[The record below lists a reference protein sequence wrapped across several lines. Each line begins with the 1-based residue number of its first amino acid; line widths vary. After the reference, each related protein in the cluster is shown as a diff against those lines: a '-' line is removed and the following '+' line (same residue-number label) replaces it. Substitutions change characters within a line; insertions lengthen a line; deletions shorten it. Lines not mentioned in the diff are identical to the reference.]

1 MPYAGATAPSAS
13 IYDGLGGAS
22 VNQWLDELCVP
33 EVAITPST
41 FDMGQGAFSCLALS
55 MEGGGGVWTV
65 SAAEVGLVAAWN
77 AEHPDARIKKG
88 DRLRE
93 VNGRAVRCEESL
105 AEACTAASPP
115 ALSFARSCPNEQQ
128 LAVLKHVAARV
139 KQECLEERAGKV
151 ATSNDDPLFELVHGL
166 PGTGKSRVIAWI
178 RELFVEILGWTHGSQ
193 FVCLAF
199 QNTMAANING
209 STIHSWSGIPV
220 FNNARG
226 HWQGAR
232 DIGALMYRKH
242 PSNAFDRLP
251 RKRSSSSS
259 CWDPGGLTPCSS
271 TSDRSLGGEPLNAA
285 PAP

>member
-1 MPYAGATAPSAS
+1 MKLIRAVQALPGVGGAEDVVDSSGDKPMLNVAAYGKLARAKLQSHAQLMPYAGATAPAAS

-22 VNQWLDELCVP
+22 VSQWLDELCVP

-41 FDMGQGAFSCLALS
+41 VDMDQGVLCCLALS
-55 MEGGGGVWTV
+55 MECGSGVWTV

-88 DRLRE
+88 DRLTE
-93 VNGRAVRCEESL
+93 VNGRAVRCEKSL

-115 ALSFARSCPNEQQ
+115 AFSFARSCPNEQQ
-128 LAVLKHVAARV
+128 LAVLRHVAARV
-139 KQECLEERAGKV
+139 KQECLEERAGT
-151 ATSNDDPLFELVHGL
+151 AAMSNDDPLFELVHGL

-220 FNNARG
+220 FNNTRG

-232 DIGALMYRKH
+232 DIGAL
-242 PSNAFDRLP
+242 
-251 RKRSSSSS
+251 
-259 CWDPGGLTPCSS
+259 
-271 TSDRSLGGEPLNAA
+271 
-285 PAP
+285 